1 MRTATDDA
9 AVADLYPAAPAPPGA
24 GMEGRP
30 RRPQP
35 PAWTFSYFG
44 SSQQRNSDEV

>member
-24 GMEGRP
+24 GMEGP
-30 RRPQP
+30 ST
-35 PAWTFSYFG
+35 PAAAGLDVFVFRELSAAKF
-44 SSQQRNSDEV
+44 R